1 MGDKTMLSDAVD
13 ILKGKGFKNIK
24 ADYEDFEKP
33 SKLVKKGSGK
43 ELRPDL
49 TAKLHDGKCYFE
61 IVRKAKRD
69 KKEVIDKWT
78 LLSALAQHKNGTFFL
93 LVPHGKLS
101 YTRKIL
107 NENNIEAEI
116 IKI

>member
-1 MGDKTMLSDAVD
+1 MEDKNMLSDAVSL
-13 ILKGKGFKNIK
+13 LKDRGFKNIK
-24 ADYEDFEKP
+24 ADHEDLEKP
-33 SKLVKKGSGK
+33 SKLVKRGGGK
-43 ELRPDL
+43 EMIPDL
-49 TAKLHDGKCYFE
+49 TAKLRDGKCYFE

-69 KKEVIDKWT
+69 KRQVIDKWT
-78 LLSALAQHKNGTFFL
+78 LLSALAKHKNGEFFL

-107 NENNIEAEI
+107 NEHKIEAEI